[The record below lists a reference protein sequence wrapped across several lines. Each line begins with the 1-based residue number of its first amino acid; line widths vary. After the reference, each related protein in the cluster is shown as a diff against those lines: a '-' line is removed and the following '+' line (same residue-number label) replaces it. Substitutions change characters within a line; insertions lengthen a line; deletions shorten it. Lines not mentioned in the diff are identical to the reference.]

1 MKYLIMLLG
10 KQSDYD
16 AMSGSPAPGEPAW
29 TEKDTQAMYAHM
41 GAINDNLA
49 ESGELIDAQG
59 LTEPSQAKLVTAA
72 KDGTPVV
79 SDGPYGEAKEVLCGY
94 WVVDVENI
102 ERATE
107 IAARAYAC
115 PMPEGAPNYP
125 VVVQPIGE
133 VCADE
138 M

>member
-1 MKYLIMLLG
+1 MKYLIMVLG
-10 KQSDYD
+10 KQADYD
-16 AMSGSPAPGEPAW
+16 AMSGSPAPGQPAW
-29 TEKDTQAMYAHM
+29 TEKDIQAMYGHM
-41 GAINDNLA
+41 GAINDSLA
-49 ESGELIDAQG
+49 ESGELVDAQG
-59 LTEPSQAKLVTAA
+59 LTEPSQGRLVTAA

-79 SDGPYGEAKEVLCGY
+79 SDGPYGEAKEVIAGY

-115 PMPEGAPNYP
+115 PQPEGAPNYP
-125 VVVQPIGE
+125 VVVRPIGE
-133 VCADE
+133 MQGDE

>member
-29 TEKDTQAMYAHM
+29 TEKDIQAMYGHM
-41 GAINDNLA
+41 QAINDNLA
-49 ESGELIDAQG
+49 ESGELVDAQG

-125 VVVQPIGE
+125 VVVRPIGE
-133 VCADE
+133 IGGDE